1 MALRGSDGR
10 ASLSR
15 HRNIRAA
22 TTATATA
29 KRGPAAKGATATLA
43 RSLTGGRG
51 GLLLLKLLLKLT
63 LCCRFLALTL
73 LSDERTEFHLGLGE
87 TACGL
92 AAGLVGS
99 LAVDL
104 GVRREIG
111 GPGLF
116 LRERP
121 LLFVER
127 SQQSFEI
134 VGGGCASVH
143 RDPSKMIALQPL
155 VDGGR
160 IGKQRPQCPAAAAHH
175 FLYGHIRELTAK
187 HIEFGL
193 LCGDLALRH
202 HDLGIKLRLEVE
214 GLRTELGEMALFL
227 LERIDLGEHPL
238 HLGLLIADAIGGY
251 GLNRDG
257 SAKQGKSDSE
267 TESNGPRRTHD
278 KQESTKYYGYVAK
291 RSNGPL
297 AHRP

>member
-1 MALRGSDGR
+1 MALRSSDGR
-10 ASLSR
+10 AGLSR

-22 TTATATA
+22 TAAA
-29 KRGPAAKGATATLA
+29 KRSPAAKGATATLTRA
-43 RSLTGGRG
+43 LTGGRS
-51 GLLLLKLLLKLT
+51 GLLLLKLLLILT
-63 LCCRFLALTL
+63 LCCRCLALPL
-73 LSDERTEFHLGLGE
+73 LLDERAEFHLGLGE
-87 TACGL
+87 TSCGL
-92 AAGLVGS
+92 AASLVSG

-104 GVRREIG
+104 GVRREVG
-111 GPGLF
+111 GLGL
-116 LRERP
+116 LLGERP
-121 LLFVER
+121 LLFIER
-127 SQQSFEI
+127 SQQSFKI
-134 VGGGCASVH
+134 VGGGCTSVD
-143 RDPSKMIALQPL
+143 RYASKMIALQPL
-155 VDGGR
+155 VDGGW

-175 FLYGHIRELTAK
+175 FLHGHVRELPAK

-214 GLRTELGEMALFL
+214 GLRTELGEMPLFL